1 MEIKSAPTFLQKKFI
16 SLLLPG
22 TMTMVV
28 VTSLLISDSII
39 AGIVL
44 GEDAVAAISLVAPAY
59 SAASFFA
66 GLISIGIPILY
77 AKAMGEFDQ
86 KAAAHWFSLGFTAAI
101 MTGGILFAL
110 LLTFGD
116 RYLLFYEPEQT
127 VFLLAKPYLFW
138 YSCAILLSPLNM
150 LMTEMVLTDGDESI
164 SFAANIAQMAGNLVL
179 SIALAPF
186 WGIAGIGFASFA
198 GTALSLAISCMH
210 FFRPSSSF
218 KPGIYF
224 SFRGL
229 ASAAKYSAIDASS
242 YLFIGIFTVV
252 INRFIV
258 STFGAEMLILVAII
272 LFVKEFQLVFDGI
285 GEAITPLVNIYLG
298 EETYGGV
305 KKCYAL
311 AQKTAILEALLMIV
325 LFALLAPFIIRIYGV
340 TDSLAARYATNGI
353 RIMALGFVPI
363 SMLYLLS
370 SYYLLIDRIML
381 GVAICGMRDALVAIP
396 VCIICGKLFG
406 LYGLFFGAALSPLV
420 AYIVT
425 MLYVRLRYGKAN
437 WPLLLKEKAAST
449 RIAFYEFTVTPE
461 NVIATQKQVEVFLAA
476 AGIRKKIIF
485 RCKHLIEDLY
495 MLIYEKNGSGKQLIS
510 AECTVILRDNAVQ
523 IITKDDGVLFNLSDE
538 DANAVS
544 CLAFVVSGYM
554 DALKG
559 NKKYLTTMSYN
570 RNTFMVTG

>member
-1 MEIKSAPTFLQKKFI
+1 MEIKPAQTFLKKKFI

-28 VTSLLISDSII
+28 VTFLLLSDSII
-39 AGIVL
+39 AGIAL
-44 GEDAVAAISLVAPAY
+44 GKDAVAAISLVAPAY

-66 GLISIGIPILY
+66 GMISIGIPILFS
-77 AKAMGEFDQ
+77 KAMGEFDQ
-86 KAAAHWFSLGFTAAI
+86 KGAERWFSLGFTASI
-101 MTGGILFAL
+101 MTGCILFAL
-110 LLTFGD
+110 LLSFGD
-116 RYLLFYEPEQT
+116 RYLLFYEPDQT

-138 YSCAILLSPLNM
+138 YSWAILLSPLNM
-150 LMTEMVLTDGDESI
+150 LMTEMVLTDGDETI

-179 SIALAPF
+179 SIVLVFF

-198 GTALSLAISCMH
+198 GTAISLAISCLH

-229 ASAAKYSAIDASS
+229 AAAAKYSAIDASS
-242 YLFIGIFTVV
+242 YLFIGIFTVI

-258 STFGAEMLILVAII
+258 STYGVEMLILVSFI
-272 LFVKEFQLVFDGI
+272 LFIKEFQLVFDGI
-285 GEAITPLVNIYLG
+285 GEAITPLMNIYLG
-298 EETYGGV
+298 EETYEGA

-311 AQKTAILEALLMIV
+311 AQKTAVIEALFMLV
-325 LFALLAPFIIRIYGV
+325 LFVLLAPFIARIYGV
-340 TDSLAARYATNGI
+340 TNSPAAAYAINGI
-353 RIMALGFVPI
+353 RIMAFGFVPI
-363 SMLYLLS
+363 SLLYLVS
-370 SYYLLIDRIML
+370 SYYLLIDRIIL

-396 VCIICGKLFG
+396 ICIVCGKLFG
-406 LYGLFFGAALSPLV
+406 LYGLFFGSTLSPLV

-437 WPLLLKEKAAST
+437 WPLLLSEKETAVTS
-449 RIAFYEFTVTPE
+449 AFYEFTVTPE
-461 NVIATQKQVEVFLAA
+461 NVIATQKQVEAFLSD
-476 AGIRKKIIF
+476 AGVSKKIVF

-523 IITKDDGVLFNLSDE
+523 IITKDDGVLFNLADE

-570 RNTFMVTG
+570 RNTFKVTG

>member
-1 MEIKSAPTFLQKKFI
+1 MEIKPAQTFLKKKFI

-28 VTSLLISDSII
+28 VTFLLLSDSII
-39 AGIVL
+39 AGIAL
-44 GEDAVAAISLVAPAY
+44 GKDAVAAISLVAPAY

-66 GLISIGIPILY
+66 GMISIGIPILFS
-77 AKAMGEFDQ
+77 KAMGEFDQ
-86 KAAAHWFSLGFTAAI
+86 KGAERWFSLGFTASI
-101 MTGGILFAL
+101 MTGCILFAL
-110 LLTFGD
+110 LLSFGD
-116 RYLLFYEPEQT
+116 RYLLFYEPDQT

-138 YSCAILLSPLNM
+138 YSWAILLSPLNM
-150 LMTEMVLTDGDESI
+150 LMTEMVLTDGDETI

-179 SIALAPF
+179 SIVLVFF

-198 GTALSLAISCMH
+198 GTAISLAISCLH

-229 ASAAKYSAIDASS
+229 AAAAKYSAIDASS
-242 YLFIGIFTVV
+242 YLFIGIFTVI

-258 STFGAEMLILVAII
+258 STYGVEMLILVSFI
-272 LFVKEFQLVFDGI
+272 LFIKEFQLVFDGI
-285 GEAITPLVNIYLG
+285 GEAITPLMNIYMG
-298 EETYGGV
+298 EETYEGA

-311 AQKTAILEALLMIV
+311 AQKTAVIEALFMLV
-325 LFALLAPFIIRIYGV
+325 LFVLLAPFIARIYGV
-340 TDSLAARYATNGI
+340 TNSPAAAYAINGI
-353 RIMALGFVPI
+353 RIMAFGFVPI
-363 SMLYLLS
+363 SLLYLVS
-370 SYYLLIDRIML
+370 SYYLLIDRIIL

-396 VCIICGKLFG
+396 ICIVCGKLFG
-406 LYGLFFGAALSPLV
+406 LYGLFFGSTLSPLV

-437 WPLLLKEKAAST
+437 WPLLLSEKETAVTS
-449 RIAFYEFTVTPE
+449 AFYEFTVTPE
-461 NVIATQKQVEVFLAA
+461 NVIATQKQVEAFLSD
-476 AGIRKKIIF
+476 AGVSKKIVF

-510 AECTVILRDNAVQ
+510 AECTVILRDNAVH
-523 IITKDDGVLFNLSDE
+523 IITKDDGVLFNLADE

-570 RNTFMVTG
+570 RNTFKVTG